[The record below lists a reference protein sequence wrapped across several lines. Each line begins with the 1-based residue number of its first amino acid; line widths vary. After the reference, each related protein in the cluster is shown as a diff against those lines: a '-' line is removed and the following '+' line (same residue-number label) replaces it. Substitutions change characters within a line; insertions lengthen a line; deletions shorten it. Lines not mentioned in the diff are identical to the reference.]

1 MFTKPTALYR
11 VFLREAFALT
21 WQRKNLWV
29 FGIFAALISTGG
41 VADIVA
47 ASLKKIETTG
57 SFLEG
62 LTHSSFI
69 WYELVGT
76 YIHKMAILGSGRVT
90 LSVTVATL
98 VCVLLVVAATIAQ
111 GGLILGLKSSKP
123 QKLYSLKLEAAK
135 HFFQLLLIATLNKL
149 TSALVVFLLALPLF
163 SFYVVTSSNSALLFF
178 LLALVL
184 IPTLVVIQIVYQFT
198 LLGIVDRGLCVH
210 DAFTRGTR
218 LFARHWIATLEYG
231 LILFALVICAL
242 FACLLI
248 LTLMSVP
255 YAIIFTT
262 TLLTGIPSLFFA
274 ANLLF
279 GLFLIAL
286 MLAFIGA
293 TTTFQYSAWYEFYK
307 HGTHRIHGKKVFS
320 KLFRLVHK

>member
-11 VFLREAFALT
+11 VFLSEALRLT
-21 WQRKNLWV
+21 WQRKSLWV
-29 FGIFAALISTGG
+29 FGIFASFISTGG

-47 ASLKKIETTG
+47 ASLKKVETTG

-69 WYELVGT
+69 WYELVGI
-76 YIHKMAILGSGRVT
+76 YIHKMALLGSGRVT

-98 VCVLLVVAATIAQ
+98 VGILLAVAAIIAQ
-111 GGLILGLKSSKP
+111 GGLILGLKGNKP
-123 QKLYSLKLEAAK
+123 QKLYALKLEAAK
-135 HFFQLLLIATLNKL
+135 HFFQLLLIAILNKL
-149 TSALVVFLLALPLF
+149 ASALVVFLLALPLF
-163 SFYVVTSSNSALLFF
+163 SFYVVTSSNSAILFF

-184 IPTLVVIQIVYQFT
+184 IPTLVAVHIVYQFT
-198 LLGIVDRGLCVH
+198 LLGIIDQELCVH
-210 DAFTRGTR
+210 DAFTKGMR
-218 LFARHWIATLEYG
+218 LFTRHWIATLEYG
-231 LILFALVICAL
+231 LILFAIVLCAF
-242 FACLLI
+242 FACVLI

-274 ANLLF
+274 ANLIF
-279 GLFLIAL
+279 GLFLVAL

-293 TTTFQYSAWYEFYK
+293 TATFQYSAWYEFYK
-307 HGTHRIHGKKVFS
+307 HSTHRAHGKKIFS
-320 KLFRLVHK
+320 KLLRLISR